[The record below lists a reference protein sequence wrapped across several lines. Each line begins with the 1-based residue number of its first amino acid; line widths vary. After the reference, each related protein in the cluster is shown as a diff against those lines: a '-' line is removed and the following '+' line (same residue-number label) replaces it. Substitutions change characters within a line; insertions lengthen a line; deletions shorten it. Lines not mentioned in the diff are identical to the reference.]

1 MNSQWSRNMQIN
13 TQPGI
18 QPYKV
23 TRKKHNSSSSQ
34 VPEFELQVGD
44 RGKREP
50 GTGKER
56 PQPKADPDHRIDV
69 EA

>member
-1 MNSQWSRNMQIN
+1 MQIN

-23 TRKKHNSSSSQ
+23 TRKKHNSGSSQ
-34 VPEFELQVGD
+34 VPEFELEVAA
-44 RGKREP
+44 
-50 GTGKER
+50 TGEKESSTGQER
-56 PQPKADPDHRIDV
+56 QKSRADPEHRIDV

>member
-1 MNSQWSRNMQIN
+1 MQIN

-23 TRKKHNSSSSQ
+23 TRKKHNSGSSQ
-34 VPEFELQVGD
+34 VPEFELGVAATGEKVS
-44 RGKREP
+44 RRNRE
-50 GTGKER
+50 K
-56 PQPKADPDHRIDV
+56 QKPKADPDHRIDV